1 MFVCP
6 SWYFARSDQRGGA
19 LPPPAAFRAAVRDAG
34 QLWELSGT
42 DSIFNHEQT
51 SGRCAEMR
59 AVLTVCSSRHEPPTS
74 GGNMRR
80 VWVLAVTAL
89 LAAYSAR
96 ASPLLVDPEDFL
108 EKYGYLHREHQIHNA
123 VEVQSAIREYQWLS
137 RLPITG
143 QLDSATLRQMA
154 EPRCGVS
161 DEGTQQ
167 VWANRVNVIFTGK
180 RLLHHRRR
188 RSADQGNAFNLQT
201 SGT

>member
-1 MFVCP
+1 MPVYEFS
-6 SWYFARSDQRGGA
+6 SWNILRPFSSGVTDETTEEIGHTRS
-19 LPPPAAFRAAVRDAG
+19 

-80 VWVLAVTAL
+80 VWVLAVSAL

-96 ASPLLVDPEDFL
+96 ASPLLVDPEVLNSPVYRIFWRSMATSIVSTRSTMQL
-108 EKYGYLHREHQIHNA
+108 KCR
-123 VEVQSAIREYQWLS
+123 
-137 RLPITG
+137 

>member
-1 MFVCP
+1 
-6 SWYFARSDQRGGA
+6 
-19 LPPPAAFRAAVRDAG
+19 
-34 QLWELSGT
+34 
-42 DSIFNHEQT
+42 
-51 SGRCAEMR
+51 
-59 AVLTVCSSRHEPPTS
+59 
-74 GGNMRR
+74 
-80 VWVLAVTAL
+80 
-89 LAAYSAR
+89 
-96 ASPLLVDPEDFL
+96 DFL

-123 VEVQSAIREYQWLS
+123 AEVQSAIREYQWLS